1 MGIQVCNGASLMC
14 SFGIAPSSLVVLPQ
28 NRVMTSNQPA
38 ANIMDHKP
46 LVNIMPFGMCSS
58 LANPTVASATSA
70 ALGTLTPM
78 PCVPATISPW
88 IVGSPTVMLG
98 NQPALNNT
106 CKLMCTWAGS
116 ISVVMP
122 GQVTEII
129 P

>member
-14 SFGIAPSSLVVLPQ
+14 SFGAAPSSLMVLPI
-28 NRVMTSNQPA
+28 NRVLTSHQPA

-46 LVNIMPFGMCSS
+46 LVNILPFGACTS

-70 ALGTLTPM
+70 AWGVLTPM
-78 PCVPATISPW
+78 PCLPVTTSPW
-88 IVGSPTVMLG
+88 IVGSPTVILA

-106 CKLMCTWAGS
+106 CKLMCQWGGI